1 MSRSAL
7 NLVIVGLALCLIG
20 VSYLYY
26 QKTQSGIAIKIDDH
40 GVTIDG
46 N

>member
-1 MSRSAL
+1 MTV
-7 NLVIVGLALCLIG
+7 VIVMLALGLIW

-26 QKTQSGIAIKIDDH
+26 QKSQSGIAIKIDDH
-40 GVTIDG
+40 GLTIDG

>member
-1 MSRSAL
+1 MNRSTL
-7 NLVIVGLALCLIG
+7 NVVIVVLALGLIV

-26 QKTQSGIAIKIDDH
+26 QKSQSGIAIKIDDH

>member
-1 MSRSAL
+1 MSNA
-7 NLVIVGLALCLIG
+7 NMKLVILVLIVGIIG

-26 QKTQSGIAIKIDDH
+26 QKSQSGIAIKIDDH
-40 GVTIDG
+40 GLTIDG